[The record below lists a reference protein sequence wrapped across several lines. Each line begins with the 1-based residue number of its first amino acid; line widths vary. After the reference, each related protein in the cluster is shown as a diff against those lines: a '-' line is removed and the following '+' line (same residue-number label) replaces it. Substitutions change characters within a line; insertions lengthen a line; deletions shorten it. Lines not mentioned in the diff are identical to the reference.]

1 MISRSVVVK
10 NPRIGLLNPGT
21 LRTVMP
27 PRASRQAR
35 PTANTL
41 PADALRWLGRR
52 SGGRFFVSID
62 GAGAEAGSS
71 VLIRENFTEGLPFI
85 IGQDADVAVHG
96 QTGQF
101 VGLVIRDQGDLAREQ
116 RVLEVD
122 QVRGLG
128 RRVGRLGQALAGRRL
143 GR

>member
-27 PRASRQAR
+27 PGASRQAR
-35 PTANTL
+35 PTAITL

-52 SGGRFFVSID
+52 SGGRFSRVA

-71 VLIRENFTEGLPFI
+71 VLLRENFTESLPLI
-85 IGQDADVAVHG
+85 MGQDADVAVHG

-101 VGLVIRDQGDLAREQ
+101 VGLVIRDQGELAQNSVFWKLIRF
-116 RVLEVD
+116 VVW
-122 QVRGLG
+122 VA
-128 RRVGRLGQALAGRRL
+128 ALAVR
-143 GR
+143 